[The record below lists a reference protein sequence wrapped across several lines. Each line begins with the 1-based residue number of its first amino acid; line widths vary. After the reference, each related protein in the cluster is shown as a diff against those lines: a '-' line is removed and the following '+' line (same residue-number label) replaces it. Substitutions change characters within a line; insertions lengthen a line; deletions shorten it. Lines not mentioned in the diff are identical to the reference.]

1 MEAHQYYVE
10 AGWGEKVGI
19 VHACLAAL
27 AAQDAYDEIVREEE
41 KKEED
46 QNEGERLRRS
56 TQDKTRMLA
65 NISIRYNI
73 KDNCRIRI
81 IELI

>member
-1 MEAHQYYVE
+1 
-10 AGWGEKVGI
+10 
-19 VHACLAAL
+19 LAAL

-56 TQDKTRMLA
+56 TQDKRRMLA
-65 NISIRYNI
+65 NISIRNNI

>member
-1 MEAHQYYVE
+1 
-10 AGWGEKVGI
+10 
-19 VHACLAAL
+19 LAAL

-56 TQDKTRMLA
+56 TQDKRRMLA
-65 NISIRYNI
+65 NISIRNNI
-73 KDNCRIRI
+73 KDNCCIRI

>member
-1 MEAHQYYVE
+1 M
-10 AGWGEKVGI
+10 
-19 VHACLAAL
+19 AAL

>member
-1 MEAHQYYVE
+1 M
-10 AGWGEKVGI
+10 GRKSWNS
-19 VHACLAAL
+19 ACLAAL

-56 TQDKTRMLA
+56 TQDKRRMLA